1 MKTIVFLEGTK
12 VLDHKDFVLDET
24 EGYTGQS
31 FNSIVLDNLYE
42 DFGKLASI
50 KFIKPE
56 YIHIRTTG
64 IMEEKLNVLID
75 LFESLNYIPKNIIF
89 GSDHSAMVLLGLARE
104 LKTKGTK
111 FWFMYEDLE
120 EISWI

>member
-1 MKTIVFLEGTK
+1 MKTIIFLEGQK
-12 VLDHKDFVLDET
+12 VLDHKNFVSDET
-24 EGYTGQS
+24 EGYTKDD

-42 DFGKLASI
+42 DFGKLVAV

-64 IMEEKLNVLID
+64 LMYEKLNVLVD
-75 LFESLNYIPKNIIF
+75 LFESLDYVPKNIIF
-89 GSDHSAMVLLGLARE
+89 GSERSVMSLLGLARE

-111 FWFMYEDLE
+111 FWFMFDELE

>member
-12 VLDHKDFVLDET
+12 VLDHKNFVSDNT
-24 EGYTGQS
+24 EGYTKVD

-42 DFGKLASI
+42 DFGKLICI

-64 IMEEKLNVLID
+64 LMHEKINVLVD

-89 GSDHSAMVLLGLARE
+89 GNERSAMILLGLARE
-104 LKTKGTK
+104 LKAKGTK
-111 FWFMYEDLE
+111 FWFMFDELE